1 MRCLTHFSDDSTLFL
16 IWTFWVLRVIL
27 KWLSST
33 DAAVLFCK
41 TQNHVSV
48 LCSGPSMTSWS
59 VFPTADVPG
68 AFDCYGDWSI
78 WHYVQLICLHS
89 STSPLAIMISCSLSN
104 CIYPVE
110 LTIKLHQ
117 VLFKCCLRIVQHR
130 MLPCQ
135 SSTVPLCPMAS
146 LWYFSHHLK
155 VTLMSSIWVII
166 SN

>member
-1 MRCLTHFSDDSTLFL
+1 MYSAPVPQWPVD
-16 IWTFWVLRVIL
+16 
-27 KWLSST
+27 
-33 DAAVLFCK
+33 
-41 TQNHVSV
+41 QY
-48 LCSGPSMTSWS
+48 
-59 VFPTADVPG
+59 FPQPDVPG

-78 WHYVQLICLHS
+78 WPYVQLICLHS

-135 SSTVPLCPMAS
+135 SSTVPLCPIAS

-155 VTLMSSIWVII
+155 VTLLSSIWVII
-166 SN
+166 SKLKPQLNLVPSKVKPNLCQITWIFHPLLQQQH